1 MLGIEPDHILATG
14 AGLALGASY
23 PSVIELSAAFGA
35 IANSGTYQ
43 EPYAFTQILNADGS
57 IYIDVREVQN
67 TRQVFKPS
75 TAWMLV
81 DMLKGCV
88 TSGVGTGANAKFG
101 ITIGGKTGTHT
112 DSIGV
117 TFAGMSGYYSA
128 AVWIGSDNYR
138 PLSSKA
144 TGGSRCG
151 AAVGGN
157 HAEGARTDR
166 TA

>member
-1 MLGIEPDHILATG
+1 MRSTNRTNTSAAHTLYEYVGIENSVKYLLMLGIEPDHILATG

-57 IYIDVREVQN
+57 VYIDVREVQN

-88 TSGVGTGANAKFG
+88 NLRRG
-101 ITIGGKTGTHT
+101 H
-112 DSIGV
+112 
-117 TFAGMSGYYSA
+117 
-128 AVWIGSDNYR
+128 
-138 PLSSKA
+138 P
-144 TGGSRCG
+144 
-151 AAVGGN
+151 
-157 HAEGARTDR
+157 ARTRNSASRSAGKPAR
-166 TA
+166 TPTVSA